1 MPLPSPLTHTN
12 CANQNMQVSTYT
24 LTHPHTQTVHTC
36 IPTHVSVHRH
46 KLHTH
51 AVLTYKS
58 AHTHTHSLAHTLTNT
73 YICTLTK
80 LPMLTHTHTTLLT
93 HVNVLCCHRHLQKT
107 KSCAPS
113 LLAQLPHL
121 PGALTDVA
129 VSSSVAA
136 ASPVPASVSRVCRAV
151 STLQSN
157 NESCHTQRFLMFV
170 LKFKKQPPNFS
181 VSHTQ
186 NKSHTSEQ
194 LPAK

>member
-1 MPLPSPLTHTN
+1 MPLPPPLTHTN
-12 CANQNMQVSTYT
+12 CANQNIRVSTYT
-24 LTHPHTQTVHTC
+24 LAHPHTNCTHMLTNTCQCAQTQTAYTCCANIQECTHT
-36 IPTHVSVHRH
+36 PTPS
-46 KLHTH
+46 KIHTH
-51 AVLTYKS
+51 M
-58 AHTHTHSLAHTLTNT
+58 HTLTYNT
-73 YICTLTK
+73 H
-80 LPMLTHTHTTLLT
+80 HTVGSCLW
-93 HVNVLCCHRHLQKT
+93 KT
-107 KSCAPS
+107 KSCAPLPPS
-113 LLAQLPHL
+113 PHLAQLPHL

-151 STLQSN
+151 SRLQSN

-170 LKFKKQPPNFS
+170 LKFKKQSPNFS